1 LNDGLPQRT
10 QVAVVGG
17 GPAGTLL
24 SHILDDHGIDSVI
37 LELRSRDYVLGRIRA
52 GVLEQGSADLLRRY
66 GLGKR
71 MDEEGFRHD
80 GVNLAFGG
88 RLFRVDFAERAGAAV
103 MIYGQTEVQKDLYD
117 ARDEAGGN
125 MAFEV
130 EDVALHDL
138 DTSDPYVT
146 YDRAGERHAI
156 RCDFVAGC
164 DGSHGVSSSY
174 LPDPTAYETVYPFGW
189 LGVLSETPPLND
201 ELIYANHERGFAL
214 CSMRNPHLSRYYVQC
229 PLDADLGDW
238 PDERFW
244 DELSRRLP
252 PQVAAAL
259 VTGPS
264 VEKSITPLASLVREP
279 MQHGRLFLAGDA
291 AHVVP
296 PTGAKGLNL
305 AVSDVF
311 HLSSALIEHYE
322 EGSSAGL
329 DAYSGRA
336 LARVWK
342 AVRFSWWMT
351 KLMHRFP
358 EEGDFNQKIQE
369 AELDYLSSSAAAQT
383 AMAENYVGLP
393 F

>member
-1 LNDGLPQRT
+1 MNDGLPERT

-117 ARDEAGGN
+117 ARDEAGGK
-125 MAFEV
+125 MVFEA

-138 DTSDPYVT
+138 DTPDPYVT

-174 LPDPTAYETVYPFGW
+174 LADPTAYETVYPFGW

-369 AELDYLSSSAAAQT
+369 AELDYLSSSSAAQT

>member
-1 LNDGLPQRT
+1 LNDGLPERT

-103 MIYGQTEVQKDLYD
+103 MVYGQTEVQKDLYD
-117 ARDEAGGN
+117 ARDEAGGK
-125 MAFEV
+125 MLFEV

-146 YDRAGERHAI
+146 YDRAGERREI

-164 DGSHGVSSSY
+164 DGSHGVSSTY